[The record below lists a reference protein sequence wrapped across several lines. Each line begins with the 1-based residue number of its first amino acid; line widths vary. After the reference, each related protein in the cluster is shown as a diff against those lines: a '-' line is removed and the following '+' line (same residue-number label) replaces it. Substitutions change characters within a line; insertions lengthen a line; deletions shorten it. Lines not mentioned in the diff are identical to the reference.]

1 VFRVFKI
8 IGLVAIYISTL
19 SCASSRNIKESG
31 EGFLGGGYLVEP
43 ISEGVYK
50 ITAKTNFAQWTDFG
64 TARRM
69 WKKQAQEVC
78 KGKPYVEEGVREYSY
93 DHLPRYL
100 WNRYIVTVKEGI
112 VKCTDGE

>member
-1 VFRVFKI
+1 MSRVFKI
-8 IGLVAIYISTL
+8 IGLVVICISTL
-19 SCASSRNIKESG
+19 SCASSRNLKESG

-69 WKKQAQEVC
+69 WKK
-78 KGKPYVEEGVREYSY
+78 PYVEEGVREYSY